1 MCACGCVAGGRR
13 SASKALDTKR
23 TNAFT
28 KKQDKLPATE
38 KERAL
43 KAMQDYEQRVKTGT
57 YYERR

>member
-1 MCACGCVAGGRR
+1 LPKPHRFLSFFFTGG
-13 SASKALDTKR
+13 KVIV

-57 YYERR
+57 YYEHR

>member
-1 MCACGCVAGGRR
+1 MCSCGFATSGRR
-13 SASKALDTKR
+13 STSKAPDTER

-57 YYERR
+57 YYEHP

>member
-1 MCACGCVAGGRR
+1 LSYFFTGG
-13 SASKALDTKR
+13 KVIV

-57 YYERR
+57 YYEHP